1 MKTQILAAFAGL
13 VLLLAP
19 SAGRADQAIEQVYE
33 VYCVQCHGL
42 QRNGTGINVP
52 ALSVKPRD
60 HTDAKSMGD
69 TPDEELFKA
78 IKEGGLAVNKS
89 VLMPTWGHVLSEDQI
104 KGLVKYLRQVCK
116 CGK

>member
-1 MKTQILAAFAGL
+1 MKTQMLAAFVGL
-13 VLLLAP
+13 ALLLAP
-19 SAGRADQAIEQVYE
+19 SASRADQSSEQIYG

-60 HTDAKSMGD
+60 HTDAKGMGD
-69 TPDEELFKA
+69 TPDDELFKA

-89 VLMPTWGHVLSEDQI
+89 VLMPTWGHVLSEKQI

>member
-1 MKTQILAAFAGL
+1 MKTQMVAAMAGL
-13 VLLLAP
+13 VVLLA
-19 SAGRADQAIEQVYE
+19 SSTSQADQSIEQVYG

-69 TPDEELFKA
+69 TSDDELVKA
-78 IKEGGLAVNKS
+78 ITEGGLAVNKS
-89 VLMPTWGHVLSEDQI
+89 VLMPTWGHVLSKDQI
-104 KGLVKYLRQVCK
+104 NGLAKYLRQVCK

>member
-1 MKTQILAAFAGL
+1 MKTQMVAAMAGL
-13 VLLLAP
+13 VVLLA
-19 SAGRADQAIEQVYE
+19 SSTSQADQSSEQIYG

-69 TPDEELFKA
+69 TSDDELVKA
-78 IKEGGLAVNKS
+78 ITEGGLAVNKS
-89 VLMPTWGHVLSEDQI
+89 VLMPTWGHVLSKDQI
-104 KGLVKYLRQVCK
+104 KGLAKYLRQVCK